1 MYHTLESWRRE
12 NRELIKKE
20 HYTEVFVT
28 CKIDG
33 GLGNQ
38 LFMLCATLAFAKRHG
53 KIAWFEHADS
63 YGKRSS
69 YWTSLFEPFTHT
81 KKANVIN
88 FTYTEPYFQYSA
100 IPSEADQLDGY
111 FQSEL
116 YFKDHIQSIVQ
127 EMKIA
132 SYQEQFRATIP
143 KHSVSLHFRIGD
155 YIEFPNHHPIQ
166 SIDYY
171 KRCIKHVL
179 KHVPDAT
186 LYCFYEKKD
195 TERVNTIL
203 DSLLESNPSAYVR
216 VPEQYPDLS
225 DWQEMILMS
234 CCDHHIISNS
244 TFSWWGA
251 YMNPNKNKIVCYPSV
266 WFGPAIPH
274 DTKDLC
280 PNEWVR
286 IKS

>member
-1 MYHTLESWRRE
+1 MYHTLETLRRSIV
-12 NRELIKKE
+12 IKDKE
-20 HYTEVFVT
+20 HFTESFVT

-53 KIAWFEHADS
+53 KIAWFDHADS
-63 YGKRSS
+63 YGHRSS
-69 YWTSLFEPFTHT
+69 YWTTLFEPFTHT
-81 KKANVIN
+81 KKANVI
-88 FTYTEPYFQYSA
+88 THPYTEPYFQYNE
-100 IPSEADQLDGY
+100 IPSEADQLHGY

-116 YFKDHIQSIVQ
+116 YFRDHIQSIVQ

-132 SYQEQFRATIP
+132 SYQEQLRASYTIP
-143 KHSVSLHFRIGD
+143 THSVSLHFRIGD
-155 YIEFPNHHPIQ
+155 YVALQNHHPIQ

-171 KRCIKHVL
+171 KRSVDHIL
-179 KHVPDAT
+179 KHVPDARI
-186 LYCFYEKKD
+186 YCFYEKKD

-203 DSLLESNPSAYVR
+203 SSLLEIYPSTYVR
-216 VPEQYPDLS
+216 VPEQYPNLS
-225 DWQEMILMS
+225 DWEEMILMS
-234 CCDHHIISNS
+234 CCEHHIISNS

-251 YMNPNKNKIVCYPSV
+251 YINPSKNKIVCYPSV

-280 PNEWVR
+280 PKEW
-286 IKS
+286 ICF